1 MTRFKWLDVV
11 TMANSMPVR
20 LQSGKSQTSAYGN
33 IALGGGFEVLDYY
46 KDTNIMFVGTEI
58 ENDPEYL

>member
-1 MTRFKWLDVV
+1 
-11 TMANSMPVR
+11 MANSMPVR